1 MNRIMKRT
9 TLLLLTVLAT
19 ISSCQVSNN
28 FDYSPNKYHT
38 LVNKSTGAKLGISFD
53 YNNHASAY
61 RESIPSGHAPNGIKI
76 SAEKV
81 FYFKFMPAVVDGKN
95 KKNAANEYCYI
106 VSENLFA
113 LEDGSEKG
121 EGQWLIFRYLD
132 KTNPYQQW
140 KLVEKY
146 GAFTIINKVTGRCV
160 DLAGGDPKEGASVFS
175 YDTNDDSQNNANQKW
190 IIEAQQ

>member
-1 MNRIMKRT
+1 MKRT
-9 TLLLLTVLAT
+9 TFALLMLLAT

-61 RESIPSGHAPNGIKI
+61 RESIPSGHAPNGIEI

-81 FYFKFMPAVVDGKN
+81 FYFKFMPAVVYGKN
-95 KKNAANEYCYI
+95 KKNTENEYCYI

-113 LEDGSEKG
+113 LEDGSETS

-132 KTNPYQQW
+132 KPNPYQQW
-140 KLVEKY
+140 KLVKKD

-160 DLAGGDPKEGASVFS
+160 DLAGGDPMEGTSIFS
-175 YDTNDDSQNNANQKW
+175 YDINDDPQSNANQKW
-190 IIEAQQ
+190 IIKAQQ